1 MPSTRRTLLIAACAS
16 WIAPALVRPSRSWA
30 EDPRK
35 MPRFAGSPNAKVTAV
50 EWYSLT
56 CPHCARFAMDVFP
69 EIKAKLIDT
78 GKVRYE
84 FGDFPLDQLALIAA
98 MVARALPPE
107 RYQPF
112 TMSLLSSQ
120 SQWAY
125 GEGNHTEQLFAR
137 AAIAGMS
144 RQTFDATITDT
155 ALRDWILGEQK
166 IAQDKFQVDSTPT
179 FIVGV
184 RKAAGEITFDAFNQL
199 VQSAAS

>member
-1 MPSTRRTLLIAACAS
+1 
-16 WIAPALVRPSRSWA
+16 
-30 EDPRK
+30 

-56 CPHCARFAMDVFP
+56 CPHCARFAMNVFP
-69 EIKAKLIDT
+69 GIKAKLVDT
-78 GKVRYE
+78 GKVRYV
-84 FGDFPLDQLALIAA
+84 FGDFPLDQLALTAA
-98 MVARALPPE
+98 MVARALPAE
-107 RYQPF
+107 RYAPF

-120 SQWAY
+120 LQWAY

-144 RQTFDATITDT
+144 RETFDATIKD
-155 ALRDWILGEQK
+155 AGLRDWILTEQK
-166 IAQDKFQVDSTPT
+166 NAQDKYQVDSTPT